1 MKIKKLSILLG
12 LILGISFQAI
22 LAQANPTKQFYE
34 GVNANWNN
42 RSYTQILVLINNRLA
57 SNSSDVLALS
67 LKAYYYVFAEK
78 DLAQAHQAANAF
90 LAVVN
95 AGANQDLKNQAQKI
109 AKIVTDIPVTD
120 VNPLTQ
126 EQRNAMHAE
135 LDTFPL
141 IDNCMVFWGKF
152 TGQL

>member
-1 MKIKKLSILLG
+1 MLLC
-12 LILGISFQAI
+12 LMLGISLQSS
-22 LAQANPTKQFYE
+22 LAQISPTKQFYE
-34 GVNANWNN
+34 GVNTHWNN
-42 RSYTQILVLINNRLA
+42 RAYSQILVLINNRLQ
-57 SNSSDVLALS
+57 SNPNDVLALS

-78 DLAQAHQAANAF
+78 DLVQAHQAANAF
-90 LAVVN
+90 LVVVN
-95 AGANQDLKNQAQKI
+95 AGSNQDLKEQAQKI

-126 EQRNAMHAE
+126 QERDALHTE